1 MLIATQGTR
10 QFGKTKTSNME
21 TLTSNGVSIIFWLE
35 RIYELDM
42 NQKTHA
48 KL

>member
-1 MLIATQGTR
+1 MLISTQGTR
-10 QFGKTKTSNME
+10 QFGKTKISNME
-21 TLTSNGVSIIFWLE
+21 TDFKWVSIIFRLE